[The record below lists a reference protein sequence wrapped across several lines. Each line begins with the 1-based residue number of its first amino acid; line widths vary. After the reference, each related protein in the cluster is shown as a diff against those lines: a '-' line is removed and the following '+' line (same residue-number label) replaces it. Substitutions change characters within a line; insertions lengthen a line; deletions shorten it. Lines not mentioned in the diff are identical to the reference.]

1 MPQLP
6 ETALPELRA
15 KWLKLA
21 GAKEIVQHAIA
32 AGQAIEADYHA
43 SLNMVLRMMEM
54 DPAKNWSI
62 NLETGEINESP
73 VDTTVNGYSVP
84 NDPSIRVR

>member
-15 KWLKLA
+15 KWLRLT

-32 AGQAIEADYHA
+32 AGQAIEADYTTT
-43 SLNMVLRMMEM
+43 LNMVLRMLEL
-54 DPAKNWSI
+54 DPAQNWQV
-62 NLETGEINESP
+62 NLETGEISP
-73 VDTTVNGYSVP
+73 APAETPTNGVP
-84 NDPSIRVR
+84 ALTPG

>member
-6 ETALPELRA
+6 DTALPELRA

-21 GAKEIVQHAIA
+21 GAKEIVQHAVA
-32 AGQAIEADYHA
+32 AGQALEADYHA

-54 DPAKNWSI
+54 DPAANWRI
-62 NLETGEINESP
+62 NLETGEISEAP
-73 VDTTVNGYSVP
+73 VETPTNGVP
-84 NDPSIRVR
+84 ALT